1 MYTISFNEDGTIQ
14 SLYNEKLTL
23 EELGNINIK
32 RASYVEPE
40 NDLWYVKKLLK
51 AEIEIYNILNRGG
64 IESIAYNMI
73 IQEDLEKYGLTLEDL
88 YKEENYE

>member
-1 MYTISFNEDGTIQ
+1 MGRAKKTFTNETKKTLLQ
-14 SLYNEKLTL
+14 LLTREMKEEYNYQIET
-23 EELGNINIK
+23 G
-32 RASYVEPE
+32 E

-88 YKEENYE
+88 YEEGNYE

>member
-1 MYTISFNEDGTIQ
+1 MHTISFNEDGTIQ

-40 NDLWYVKKLLK
+40 NDLWYVDLSPINGPKLGPFKKRSDALILEHNYINELLSQK
-51 AEIEIYNILNRGG
+51 NIKL
-64 IESIAYNMI
+64 
-73 IQEDLEKYGLTLEDL
+73 
-88 YKEENYE
+88 